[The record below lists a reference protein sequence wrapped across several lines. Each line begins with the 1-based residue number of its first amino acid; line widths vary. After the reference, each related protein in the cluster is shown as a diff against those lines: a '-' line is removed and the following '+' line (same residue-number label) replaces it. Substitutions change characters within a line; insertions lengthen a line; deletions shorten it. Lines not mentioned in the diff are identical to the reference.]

1 MRLSKMRI
9 CMSPLNLSLKNH
21 NFPISRNQHS
31 PNPPSL
37 TATLNTTPQVLDFVT
52 QLDLLPLSAKNM
64 LARIYNIYARS
75 VVIGISKICF
85 CVWNVQRVINMAN
98 LVVYGTRV
106 RKFTHLIRK
115 RKIVFFVES
124 ISFWIM
130 LCPCYWWENK
140 E

>member
-1 MRLSKMRI
+1 MRLSKMKI
-9 CMSPLNLSLKNH
+9 CMSPRNLSLKNH

-37 TATLNTTPQVLDFVT
+37 TATSNTTPPVLDFVT
-52 QLDLLPLSAKNM
+52 QLDPLPLSARNM
-64 LARIYNIYARS
+64 LVRIFNIYVKN

-124 ISFWIM
+124 ISF
-130 LCPCYWWENK
+130 
-140 E
+140 